1 MTKNSLMHAVLA
13 LALCLA
19 GTAGFAQSSGSDT
32 YKAKCAM
39 CHGATGTPNP
49 GMAKLMGI
57 KPASDPEMKKLTV
70 EQIETAVKNGKGK
83 MKPVAGL
90 SDAQIKAVAEYFKT
104 LK

>member
-1 MTKNSLMHAVLA
+1 MTTNRLMHAVLA
-13 LALCLA
+13 LTLCLA
-19 GTAGFAQSSGSDT
+19 CAASFAQSSGSDI

-70 EQIETAVKNGKGK
+70 EQIETTVKNGKGK